1 MRALP
6 PRTNR
11 TADNKLAVLQEPGP
25 TVKLNGVAV
34 REQQDADT
42 VRAADWLQPLRL
54 DVDELRAR
62 RDGDVE
68 IMGWE
73 MKFVSGVLL
82 GVVFGCVWVLGTL
95 DGVLPVSLGGT
106 RGEDG
111 GEGFMSDD
119 SDDSDDLM

>member
-42 VRAADWLQPLRL
+42 VRAANWLDPLRL
-54 DVDELRAR
+54 DVDDLRAR
-62 RDGDVE
+62 RDGDVAV
-68 IMGWE
+68 MGWE
-73 MKFVSGVLL
+73 MKFISGVLL
-82 GVVFGCVWVLGTL
+82 G
-95 DGVLPVSLGGT
+95 
-106 RGEDG
+106 
-111 GEGFMSDD
+111 EGM
-119 SDDSDDLM
+119 